1 MLKRRAAEL
10 FGALPG
16 GAVGIEA
23 NVGIQVLERSL
34 INFSA
39 KMDYKIRKGIPGNSG
54 NASKGKR
61 HLNQQGKTGAE
72 RGSKR
77 PPKKINPTP
86 REVK

>member
-1 MLKRRAAEL
+1 VFRRL
-10 FGALPG
+10 IVST
-16 GAVGIEA
+16 VGIGA

-39 KMDYKIRKGIPGNSG
+39 KMDYKIRKGVPGNSG

-72 RGSKR
+72 RGSRDCRKR
-77 PPKKINPTP
+77 
-86 REVK
+86 